1 MSWLFDVFKVNK
13 PAIGMIHLL
22 PLPGAPQH
30 DSTGGMSKILDAAR
44 RDLDALQ
51 EGGIGNHV
59 LQQARPPVHLT
70 ADRAVT
76 ACALSSAHCAI
87 PSGFLWSRRFMGSL
101 RCARRRPRDGGQFV
115 RGSLRRLLER

>member
-51 EGGIGNHV
+51 EGGIDAAMFCNEHD
-59 LQQARPPVHLT
+59 RPYTLT

-76 ACALSSAHCAI
+76 AAMAFVIGALRDSIRIPFGVDVLWDPCATLAV
-87 PSGFLWSRRFMGSL
+87 
-101 RCARRRPRDGGQFV
+101 ARATGGQFV
-115 RGSLRRLLER
+115 RES